1 VFSSNITGPSSSD
14 PVLAALSPDSLL
26 LEGEDDKELLN
37 SEPEI
42 NSLTVKAYTIANCS
56 IKLKQY

>member
-1 VFSSNITGPSSSD
+1 M
-14 PVLAALSPDSLL
+14 LAALSSDSLL

-42 NSLTVKAYTIANCS
+42 NSVTVIA
-56 IKLKQY
+56 